1 MVVDVTA
8 ATRLAIALR
17 SLTIQASWNYQ
28 TLLGAGFA
36 FALLPAL
43 RRAYAR
49 DPEELAVA
57 VGRHADFF
65 NAHPYF
71 TSIALG
77 AVARLEADGA
87 DPEVIRRLKT
97 ALMSP
102 LGTLGDALVWARWR
116 PLCAFLSIAAFAAGL
131 PWWIAITLFL
141 GLYNAAH
148 FPLRLWGV
156 AFGWHQGLD
165 VGHAL
170 TRSPVRRLPDRLTLP
185 LAAVMGAALP
195 LFVVALLRTEDSL
208 APAWAA
214 GALVAAAGL
223 RWPGW
228 TGGLSTAALV
238 GSAAAFAL
246 WSGVAHVV
254 GVAP

>member
-1 MVVDVTA
+1 MTP
-8 ATRLAIALR
+8 ATRFAIALR
-17 SLTIQASWNYQ
+17 SLALQASWNYK
-28 TLLGAGFA
+28 TLIGAGFA

-49 DPEELAVA
+49 DADALAAA

-65 NAHPYF
+65 NAHPYLA
-71 TSIALG
+71 SVALG
-77 AVARLEADGA
+77 AVARLEADGS
-87 DPEVIRRLKT
+87 DPDVVRRLKT
-97 ALMSP
+97 GLMSP

-116 PLCAFLSIAAFAAGL
+116 PLCAFLAIGGFAAGL
-131 PWWIAITLFL
+131 PWWAALALFL

-148 FPLRLWGV
+148 LPLRVWGV
-156 AFGWHQGLD
+156 GLGWREGMN

-170 TRSPVRRLPDRLTLP
+170 ARSPLRRLPDRLTLP
-185 LAAVMGAALP
+185 LAVVTGAALP
-195 LFVVALLRTEDSL
+195 LFVVALLRAEGL

-228 TGGLSTAALV
+228 TGGVTTSVLV
-238 GSAAAFAL
+238 GAAAAIAL
-246 WSGVAHVV
+246 WTGVAS
-254 GVAP
+254 

>member
-1 MVVDVTA
+1 MTA

-17 SLTIQASWNYQ
+17 SLVIQASWNYQ

-49 DPEELAVA
+49 DPEGLAVA
-57 VGRHADFF
+57 VGRHAGFF
-65 NAHPYF
+65 NGHPYF

-77 AVARLEADGA
+77 AVARLETDGS
-87 DPEVIRRLKT
+87 DPEVIGRLKT

-102 LGTLGDALVWARWR
+102 LGTLGDGLIWARWR
-116 PLCAFLSIAAFAAGL
+116 PLCAFLAVAAFAAGL
-131 PWWIAITLFL
+131 PWWAAIALFL
-141 GLYNAAH
+141 GLYNTAH

-156 AFGWHQGLD
+156 AFGWRQGLH
-165 VGHAL
+165 VGPAL
-170 TRSPVRRLPDRLTLP
+170 ARSPLRRLPDRLALP
-185 LAAVMGAALP
+185 LAAVTGVALP
-195 LFVVALLRTEDSL
+195 LLVVALLRVDDSL

-228 TGGLSTAALV
+228 TGGLSTAALL
-238 GSAAAFAL
+238 GSAALFAL
-246 WSGVAHVV
+246 WTGVAHLL